1 MARLCRSLVQL
12 CWALGLLCMVAGVLL
27 RLVPTLARAT
37 TLDSR
42 GGLILAGVL
51 FLCALATRDV
61 ERTFSA
67 GG

>member
-12 CWALGLLCMVAGVLL
+12 CWGLGLLCMLTAVVF
-27 RLVPTLARAT
+27 RLVPTLAKQT
-37 TLDSR
+37 TLDPR

-51 FLCALATRDV
+51 FLCALATREM
-61 ERTFSA
+61 ERTVSP

>member
-12 CWALGLLCMVAGVLL
+12 CWVFGMLSMLAGVLF
-27 RLVPTLARAT
+27 RLAPTLIRT
-37 TLDSR
+37 TTYDSR

-51 FLCALATRDV
+51 FLCALATREV
-61 ERTFSA
+61 ERTLSP